1 VAAGAGSGVAPLDGG
16 GGKDHDSSN
25 TKKATAMNTATTKG
39 LRHFSRIPFAAGA
52 SLVVAGQLHNVHLI
66 DIALKGALVQ
76 TAAAR
81 TLALHAP
88 CTLTLPLA
96 DNGEGVVM
104 EGRIAHLNDDH
115 VGVAWQNIDITSL
128 THLRR
133 LLELNLGD
141 AQLLDRELSHLFG

>member
-1 VAAGAGSGVAPLDGG
+1 MNS
-16 GGKDHDSSN
+16 
-25 TKKATAMNTATTKG
+25 ATVKG

-52 SLVVAGQLHNVHLI
+52 SLLVAGQVLNVHLV

-76 TAAAR
+76 VDAAR
-81 TLALHAP
+81 TLSLHAP

-104 EGRIAHLNDDH
+104 EGHIAHLNGDH
-115 VGVAWQNIDITSL
+115 VGIAWQNIDITSL

-141 AQLLDRELSHLFG
+141 AQLLDRELHHLFG

>member
-1 VAAGAGSGVAPLDGG
+1 
-16 GGKDHDSSN
+16 
-25 TKKATAMNTATTKG
+25 MNTAAIKG

-52 SLVVAGQLHNVHLI
+52 SLVVAGQVLNVHLV

-76 TAAAR
+76 SDAAR
-81 TLALHAP
+81 TLALRAP

-104 EGRIAHLNDDH
+104 EGHIAHINDDS
-115 VGVAWQNIDITSL
+115 VGIAWENIDITSL

-141 AQLLDRELSHLFG
+141 AQLLDRELHHLFG